1 VNPVGIRSIISNI
14 FGAGAEHARD
24 TSPGQMARDRLT
36 LVLMHDRADISPG
49 MMDNMRRD
57 IIEVIKRYVEID
69 ESQIN
74 LKLENEE
81 ESVALVANIPIM
93 TVPRRRSRNAD

>member
-1 VNPVGIRSIISNI
+1 MGIRSILSSI
-14 FGAGAEHARD
+14 FGSNGEHVRD

-49 MMDNMRRD
+49 MMDNMKHD
-57 IIEVIKRYVEID
+57 IIEVIKKYVDID
-69 ESQIN
+69 ETQIN
-74 LKLENEE
+74 LALENEE

-93 TVPRRRSRNAD
+93 TVPRRRRRAGN